1 MRRTHYTKPIV
12 PNEPAES
19 ATIIPP
25 KWAFVDNENYPGFF
39 RGRDLSQYERIY
51 LFIGSNQKSLNIE
64 LVSQLLSV
72 SQKVRFVLI
81 EMGGRNNLDM
91 HLIFYLGSAH
101 QEADDD
107 VEFVI
112 FSSDNDFDN
121 IILHCQNRLNRKC
134 YRIMDETNYTY
145 SPKAKI
151 IHPTVLP
158 TLNIQSTSV
167 PSTDIPYDKV
177 VENLVKVAL
186 TNPSSLPQRKSS
198 LVNFISSIIKPYAN
212 GRKPDDFIQQ
222 LVSDKKIKINNY
234 NRITYTLNTAPPQTP
249 TLTDYHLYIP
259 YPLHPIEFVFEN

>member
-1 MRRTHYTKPIV
+1 MRRTHYTQPLI
-12 PNEPAES
+12 PNESPES

-64 LVSQLLSV
+64 LVTQLLTV

-101 QEADDD
+101 YEANED

-145 SPKAKI
+145 SPKAKVI
-151 IHPTVLP
+151 APSVLP
-158 TLNIQSTSV
+158 TLTLQPT
-167 PSTDIPYDKV
+167 PAPTADIPYDKI
-177 VENLVKVAL
+177 VENLVKVAQ
-186 TNPSSLPQRKSS
+186 TNPDSLPQRKSS
-198 LVNFISSIIKPYAN
+198 LINFISSIIKPFSN
-212 GRKPDDFIQQ
+212 GKKPDDFIQQ
-222 LVSDKKIKINNY
+222 LVADKKIKINSY
-234 NRITYTLNTAPPQTP
+234 NRITYKLNNSAPSPP
-249 TLTDYHLYIP
+249 PLNDYHIYISN
-259 YPLHPIEFVFEN
+259 PLHPIEFVFEN